1 MKNKPRKTG
10 LKRLATTALV
20 LMLCVASTWA
30 QSQVQVTGKVTDHLG
45 EPLIGVSIQEKGTTN
60 GIVTDLDGNYSLNV
74 AQGATLVF
82 SYVGYTTQEL
92 PVTDGTLDVTM
103 REDNELLD
111 EVVVIGYGTTKAKN
125 FTGSVDV
132 IKMNESPIADIG
144 LANASSLL
152 RGRMS
157 GVILGS
163 ETAEVGKSTS
173 ILVRGRKSIGS
184 TDDNPL
190 IILNGVIF
198 SGELD
203 DIDPTSIESVSV
215 LKDATSLAAYGS
227 KAAQGV
233 IMVTTKKG
241 KEGKPQVTF
250 STSHEFSKPTFK
262 PKYFDGQ
269 GYIRYRNAR
278 AGNSDLTSTDFMTLL
293 EKQNYEEGKETDW
306 YDLATRTGYTQNYNM
321 SFSGASER
329 SNYYIGVGH
338 SGQRGMT
345 IGNDFM
351 RNFVSLN
358 LSSKI
363 ADWFELGADMNFA
376 YSKSD
381 GTPANLAFVRMSPYG
396 SAYLPDGRW
405 RKYIDASEMT
415 AENPL
420 WDTYN
425 GVDRYYRRTN
435 LKMGGFA
442 SIDIPWIE
450 GLNFRSSVGINYT
463 FYRNQDFEAANS
475 IDRAGAYATSRSEV
489 NSWEKSFVNWD
500 NVINYN
506 KTFGDH
512 TIGAT
517 ALTSYTQSILT
528 GVTAAGEGQ
537 LLDSF
542 LYHNLG
548 ANTQSTYEIGSQY
561 KKHTTFSYALRANYS
576 YKGRYMITVSNRWDG
591 DSRLAEGNKWKAFP
605 SVALAWRASDEKFL
619 RDVEWLSNLKVRL
632 SWGMTGN
639 SGISE
644 YGTMSGMKPYSNSAF
659 QDAGYTY
666 YMFNEYM
673 GNPNVGWEISKTWDL
688 GFDLGF
694 LDNRISATIDLYKTN
709 TSDLLLPRDL
719 PPTLGATNNT
729 SFKMYQNIGATM
741 NKGIEVS
748 VNTVN
753 FDTKDFGWN
762 TAITFAAN
770 HEEITDLIDG
780 TDIMPSTNPETES
793 LLIGRPLHS
802 FYNYVNQGIWQE
814 SEREEAA
821 TYFKDANKTQPFEPG
836 DFKLKDLNG
845 DNVIDPTND
854 RTYIG
859 STSPK
864 WTAGFNNN
872 FRYKNF
878 DLNVYLIARW
888 GQYIDYQMGGAYDP
902 QGRSNFPAHF
912 NYWTPENPSNDFP
925 RPNQTEY
932 YNYIGYQTTQ
942 YVDGSYWK
950 IKTISLGYTVPESF
964 AGKLGISRLRFYLTA
979 NNVFSKARNHLIQDY
994 DAERGGEATAPLQR
1008 QFIFGINLDF

>member
-10 LKRLATTALV
+10 LKRLATTAFV

-74 AQGATLVF
+74 TQGATLVF

-92 PVTDGTLDVTM
+92 PVTDGTLNVTM

-450 GLNFRSSVGINYT
+450 GLNFRFNGSYSIISTRDMNFTHESNAPSMLSNDIEGLGYSNDYYDLTQAKGSV
-463 FYRNQDFEAANS
+463 ANG
-475 IDRAGAYATSRSEV
+475 RT
-489 NSWEKSFVNWD
+489 VNWVMD
-500 NVINYN
+500 YILSYSRQ
-506 KTFGDH
+506 FGDH
-512 TIGAT
+512 SVSASLVYTRDSMDSTEESFSGTGFTNAGNTVLGWHGLSDADVREVSAPTYIRHTNVGYLARAIYSYRDTYHLNASIRRDGSSVFGSDSKWGYFPAVGAAWTISNEKWLSDVKWLDNLKLKVSWGKNGAQTIAPYGTLSQVSMAKKGGIGFFYGGNVNYGQAISVLGNPELGWQTTTSWNAGFETDLWNRRIHFELNFYKSKTTDQIFERTIPIMT
-517 ALTSYTQSILT
+517 AGVSTQKATMGQVNNT
-528 GVTAAGEGQ
+528 GVEINATTVNIKRKDFTWTSDFIFSLNRNKLVDLYGDGKDDIQNNLFLGHPVDVIYNYKTEGIFQEGDYAGWPIFYTKDGEQTATPDANNKQ
-537 LLDSF
+537 I
-542 LYHNLG
+542 LG
-548 ANTQSTYEIGSQY
+548 YSDPNFRLNWANT
-561 KKHTTFSYALRANYS
+561 
-576 YKGRYMITVSNRWDG
+576 
-591 DSRLAEGNKWKAFP
+591 
-605 SVALAWRASDEKFL
+605 
-619 RDVEWLSNLKVRL
+619 
-632 SWGMTGN
+632 
-639 SGISE
+639 
-644 YGTMSGMKPYSNSAF
+644 
-659 QDAGYTY
+659 
-666 YMFNEYM
+666 
-673 GNPNVGWEISKTWDL
+673 
-688 GFDLGF
+688 
-694 LDNRISATIDLYKTN
+694 
-709 TSDLLLPRDL
+709 
-719 PPTLGATNNT
+719 
-729 SFKMYQNIGATM
+729 
-741 NKGIEVS
+741 
-748 VNTVN
+748 
-753 FDTKDFGWN
+753 
-762 TAITFAAN
+762 
-770 HEEITDLIDG
+770 
-780 TDIMPSTNPETES
+780 
-793 LLIGRPLHS
+793 
-802 FYNYVNQGIWQE
+802 
-814 SEREEAA
+814 
-821 TYFKDANKTQPFEPG
+821 
-836 DFKLKDLNG
+836 
-845 DNVIDPTND
+845 
-854 RTYIG
+854 
-859 STSPK
+859 
-864 WTAGFNNN
+864 
-872 FRYKNF
+872 FRYKGFQLYMIFTGLFGGGGYAMSENTYAY
-878 DLNVYLIARW
+878 LVYSPVIHCNALDI
-888 GQYIDYQMGGAYDP
+888 P
-902 QGRSNFPAHF
+902 F
-912 NYWTPENPSNDFP
+912 WTKETPSNTYP
-925 RPNQTEY
+925 SANYANPNNQY
-932 YNYIGYQTTQ
+932 AVYNSYAHVRLQDLSLSYDLTPWVKKWGIHNAKITLAGHNLFYIAPHWKRGDPEVHQA
-942 YVDGSYWK
+942 GSTLSALGLPK
-950 IKTISLGYTVPESF
+950 SMTMSLNFSF
-964 AGKLGISRLRFYLTA
+964 
-979 NNVFSKARNHLIQDY
+979 
-994 DAERGGEATAPLQR
+994 
-1008 QFIFGINLDF
+1008 